1 MQNLVGKYCKDCVIY
16 TDNIEPE
23 ALSQIYDIINNPAYT
38 GQKIRIQPDVH
49 AGKNITIGFTS
60 TLGDFVNPSHV
71 GCDIGCTIS
80 TVILNKKIPVD
91 KYADFEHKLQT
102 KLRFGFDLQPKKVF
116 DDKEFYK
123 FLRKGYSKAVA
134 AWPEMID
141 YPDVI
146 NEDFITKILK
156 RINMDEKTFYKSIAT
171 CGSGNH
177 FVEYGESDENEY
189 GYVTV
194 HCGSRN
200 LGVKVFK
207 YWDAQAKR
215 TMRTSAIYNVDEEI
229 KKIKATVED
238 RTQWRSLIDAAKEKA
253 KTCNPQGYLSGD
265 KLKGYLNDMLFC
277 QLYAE
282 WNHICIHNIIKD
294 ICLKYHC
301 KCIDEIYTKHN
312 YISFDESIH
321 YIRKGAIQ
329 SYKGQKMIIPFNM
342 RDGLAICEG
351 KSNDD
356 WNYSAPHG
364 AGRLMSRSA
373 AKKNVD
379 LEVFKKSMEGIY
391 STCVGMAT
399 IDESPMAY
407 KDMNEI
413 VKLIEPTAD
422 ILFFVKP
429 KINIKATDG
438 GE

>member
-1 MQNLVGKYCKDCVIY
+1 MEELFGKYSKDCKIFAE
-16 TDNIEPE
+16 TIEAE
-23 ALSQIYDIINNPAYT
+23 ARSQVYSMLESPAFKDI
-38 GQKIRIQPDVH
+38 KVRMMPDMH
-49 AGKNITIGFTS
+49 AGKNCCIGTS
-60 TLGDFVNPSHV
+60 YPIGDFVDPCHV
-71 GCDIGCTIS
+71 GVDIGCRMTTIELS
-80 TVILNKKIPVD
+80 KSVNID
-91 KYADFEHKLQT
+91 DYALFEHRIREAIPT
-102 KLRFGFDLQPKKVF
+102 GFDIHKNTVF
-116 DDKEFYK
+116 SEKDFYK
-123 FLRKGYSKAVA
+123 FLNKEYNKARSS
-134 AWPEMID
+134 WPDMIE
-141 YPDVI
+141 DVGRI
-146 NEDFITKILK
+146 DEKYITALCK
-156 RINMDEKTFYKSIAT
+156 RVNMDLGTFYKSIASL
-171 CGSGNH
+171 GGGNH
-177 FVEYGESDENEY
+177 YMEYGETDD
-189 GYVTV
+189 GRAFFTV

-200 LGVKVFK
+200 FGVKVCN
-207 YWDAQAKR
+207 YWAKVAKR
-215 TMRTSAIYNVDEEI
+215 TPRTSSLYNVDEEI

-379 LEVFKKSMEGIY
+379 LDEFKKSMEGIY

-413 VKLIEPTAD
+413 VKLIEPTAE